1 MVNLKSNR
9 SERNLFWKFTKKQP
23 LNFQEEPFKKLLW
36 DNNSSRTSDSIL
48 LAISVLLWTIT
59 IILIALWRIWM
70 LCTISILLTFSY
82 CCSRKAVSNHYTARK
97 IIFLMSWNITE
108 SSKRS
113 SKYHLS
119 IKFLTK
125 KKDRI
130 SRHSK
135 QELSVISKYNISI
148 NFLAQKYHIFHF
160 QNFQNKN
167 FLHCTENHIFFFQT
181 SWKDGLSKKKL
192 HWNMIFLVLSG
203 KIFLFIEN
211 MILPLRRKMKD
222 DLSQKST
229 WKYDIFFKH
238 SENTIFSK
246 RAGPG
251 HDLSSIIWKDGIFFR
266 KHDIFSLGGKWEM
279 IFLKNYMEIWYFLC
293 TRTGVTNVAPGPSAK
308 KKSKMVLS
316 WTNTPKGHWRSRL
329 TF

>member
-119 IKFLTK
+119 ITFLTK

-181 SWKDGLSKKKL
+181 FWKDGLSKKIAL
-192 HWNMIFLVLSG
+192 ENDLSCIIG
-203 KIFLFIEN
+203 
-211 MILPLRRKMKD
+211 KD
-222 DLSQKST
+222 DIS
-229 WKYDIFFKH
+229 
-238 SENTIFSK
+238 
-246 RAGPG
+246 
-251 HDLSSIIWKDGIFFR
+251 FFR
-266 KHDIFSLGGKWEM
+266 KYDL
-279 IFLKNYMEIWYFLC
+279 
-293 TRTGVTNVAPGPSAK
+293 
-308 KKSKMVLS
+308 
-316 WTNTPKGHWRSRL
+316 TP
-329 TF
+329 